1 LAREASRRAPQ
12 AKSGC
17 GDSGAS
23 RVLGAGFN
31 LDALLKNLEAD
42 GIHIEGRQDG
52 DYGRFAWVID
62 PEGHRIELWEPPQ
75 DAADGGAKR

>member
-42 GIHIEGRQDG
+42 GILIERRQDA

-62 PEGHRIELWEPPQ
+62 PEGHRIELWEPR
-75 DAADGGAKR
+75 DAADGGSKG